1 MPRGL
6 ILLAG
11 PTAGGKSRLA
21 LRLAEALDGVIVNA
35 DSMQVYRELRIIT
48 ARPSAADEAQT
59 PHRLYGVIPVAEP
72 FSVAAWL
79 ARAKVEIAGA
89 RAAGKTALVVG
100 GTGLYLHA
108 LEHGLAPVPEIPAA
122 VRAAARRRL
131 AADGA
136 RSLHAALAA
145 RDPAMAARLDPGDGQ
160 RIARAWEVLE
170 ATGSS
175 LGEWQALP
183 TTPPLAEA
191 ADARIVLMPPREWL
205 FARCDARFVRMVE
218 RGVVQEVAALDALR
232 PDPALPA
239 TKAVGVPELRRHVRG
254 EITLGDA
261 VEIGQGAVRRY
272 AKRQLTWFRHRMA
285 EWTQL
290 TETEPD
296 TLARTILG
304 RERCA
309 LTAH

>member
-1 MPRGL
+1 MPCGL

-11 PTAGGKSRLA
+11 PTASGKSRLA

-35 DSMQVYRELRIIT
+35 DSMQVYRELRVIT
-48 ARPSAADEAQT
+48 ARPSAADEARA
-59 PHRLYGVIPVAEP
+59 PHRLYGVISVAEA

-79 ARAKVEIAGA
+79 ARAEAEIAA
-89 RAAGKTALVVG
+89 VRAAGKTALVVG

-108 LEHGLAPVPEIPAA
+108 LEHGLAPVPEVPAA

-136 RSLHAALAA
+136 QTLHAALAV
-145 RDPAMAARLDPGDGQ
+145 RDPVMAARLDPGDGQ
-160 RIARAWEVLE
+160 RIARAWEVLA

-175 LGEWQALP
+175 LAEWQSLP
-183 TTPPLAEA
+183 STLPPA
-191 ADARIVLMPPREWL
+191 AAAARFVLMPPREWL
-205 FARCDARFVRMVE
+205 FARCDARFARMVE
-218 RGVVQEVAALDALR
+218 GGAVQEVAALDALG

-254 EITLGDA
+254 EIALGEA
-261 VEIGQGAVRRY
+261 VEMGQRAVRRY

-285 EWTQL
+285 EWNHL
-290 TETEPD
+290 SETDPD
-296 TLARTILG
+296 SVAHAILEG
-304 RERCA
+304 GCCA